1 METFIMQKS
10 TGKMR
15 IFYGVCLFLAAI
27 FVSCVQAAQWVNLS
41 PKSGD
46 QKNMPPKLERL
57 IIDEKNQPRT
67 TRVTYEIFSFLKTPQ
82 GVEEDIYHTI
92 FIEGCGPYPKIG
104 KPDVP
109 VKIFFFDLP
118 EDSNWSLSIIDTD
131 STVIKDVNLMPV
143 QALPMDSIQ
152 GETPVFEKDK
162 TVYAEDSLFPAM
174 SLLGL
179 KTVMVRDQRMLEVR
193 FTPLRFNPVTKSA
206 VIIKKIQ
213 FEVTFTPFP

>member
-1 METFIMQKS
+1 METFMVQQS

-15 IFYGVCLFLAAI
+15 IIYGVCLFLAAI

-41 PKSGD
+41 PESGD
-46 QKNMPPKLERL
+46 QKNIPPKLERL

-67 TRVTYEIFSFLKTPQ
+67 TRVTYEVFSFLKTPQ
-82 GVEEDIYHTI
+82 RVKEDMYHTI

-118 EDSNWSLSIIDTD
+118 KDSNWSVSVVDTD
-131 STVIKDVNLMPV
+131 TAVIKDINLMPV
-143 QALPMDSIQ
+143 QELPMDSIQ
-152 GETPVFEKDK
+152 GEAPVFEKDK

-174 SLLGL
+174 SLLGM
-179 KTVMVRDQRMLEVR
+179 KTVRVRDKKMLEVR
-193 FTPLRFNPVTKSA
+193 VSPVRFNPVKKTA
-206 VIIKKIQ
+206 VIIKKIE
-213 FEVTFTPFP
+213 FEVTFTPLP